1 MKKLTQKNKKPLV
14 FLVVFAAIS
23 IGVTFAF
30 SHDQSI
36 LENLFGIADYKTTVT
51 ETFVSPSNWL
61 TCETKEKLIT
71 VKNDGA
77 VPIADRVGIAES
89 WKDADGNDLFTT
101 FTDDNGDIQNW
112 AVIDINTADWTRDGY
127 YYYYKEDLA
136 PGATSTPFMTSVT
149 LNCDANLANSPYNDA
164 TYTLSATIQT
174 IDAEHRSAW
183 TTGATLLRGGD
194 VNQKL
199 KTIAGTTLDPNDPTW
214 TEDYNI
220 KSIRRATSL
229 PVGFDT
235 SDPAH
240 IISENGS
247 DPIYAWYDNTDDAGI
262 IYLFSNSRT
271 IKAGSNISHLCDH
284 MRALVDAPALADW
297 DMSEAEDYTAM
308 FQGTYALK
316 SLNISDWDMSGAKDI
331 KGIFFEAKALE
342 TLDIPDW
349 DTSNIVDMMAAFYGA
364 ESLTS
369 LNVSNWDT
377 SSVENMSF
385 IFAYTNSLAT
395 VDISN
400 WDTSS
405 VTNMSCMFA
414 GADAL
419 TSIDIADWDTS
430 NVTNL
435 FGVFYM
441 ATSLK
446 TIDLSKWDTSNVVD
460 SSYMFATAK
469 SLTSINISG
478 WDVSKVTDMTMMFA
492 VGESYAGN
500 GQLQEIIG
508 LENLDVSNVVDM
520 TAMFYGAGN
529 MTAYN
534 ISGWDVSKVQSFN
547 HMFCDNFKLVSLDL
561 SRWNTGNVKIAYNMF
576 DDARS
581 LVDFGDISHWDTKN
595 LIDVGG
601 FLNGASSF
609 VGNNGT
615 LDLSGWDTS
624 GLLAAGEML
633 RATRLTTVDLT
644 GWVFDSATNSNWPGS
659 GEGMYYETGNRSS
672 YKGLSGMF
680 LNMPRLQNVYLTQ
693 AGKDSFDAA
702 VERGVDVTKLWE
714 GSPIS
719 DFTVVPDPSLP

>member
-1 MKKLTQKNKKPLV
+1 MLILEYKQVKKRMKKLALNNKKPLV
-14 FLVVFAAIS
+14 FIVALAALSVGI
-23 IGVTFAF
+23 TFAY
-30 SHDQSI
+30 SRDRSL

-77 VPIADRVGIAES
+77 VPIAARVGIAES
-89 WKDADGNDLFTT
+89 WKDADNNDLFTT
-101 FTDDNGDIQNW
+101 FIDENNDVQNW
-112 AVIDINTADWTRDGY
+112 AVIDINTDDWTRDGY
-127 YYYYKEDLA
+127 YYYYKENLA

-149 LNCDANLANSPYNDA
+149 LNCNANLANSPYNDA

-174 IDAEHRSAW
+174 IDAGHQGAW

-220 KSIRRATSL
+220 KSIRRAMSL

-235 SDPAH
+235 SDPTH
-240 IISENGS
+240 IISEDGS

-284 MRALVDAPALADW
+284 MRALVDAPALSDW
-297 DMSEAEDYTAM
+297 DMSEAVDMTAM
-308 FQGTYALK
+308 FQGTYALT
-316 SLNISDWDMSGAKDI
+316 SLDISDWDVSNVQDM
-331 KGIFFEAKALE
+331 KGMFFEAKALK
-342 TLDIPDW
+342 TLDVPNW
-349 DTSNIVDMMAAFYGA
+349 DTSNLVNMMAMFYGA
-364 ESLTS
+364 ESITS
-369 LNVSNWDT
+369 LN
-377 SSVENMSF
+377 
-385 IFAYTNSLAT
+385 
-395 VDISN
+395 ISN

-405 VTNMSCMFA
+405 VQNMGYVFA
-414 GADAL
+414 L
-419 TSIDIADWDTS
+419 MTSITELDISDWNTS
-430 NVTNL
+430 NVTDMTAL
-435 FGVFYM
+435 FAG
-441 ATSLK
+441 ASSL
-446 TIDLSKWDTSNVVD
+446 TTVDISHWDISNVT
-460 SSYMFATAK
+460 SIAAMFQMAK
-469 SLTSINISG
+469 SLTSIDVSRWN
-478 WDVSKVTDMTMMFA
+478 VSKVTDMTATFA
-492 VGESYAGN
+492 VGDEYVGN
-500 GQLQEIIG
+500 GQLREIIG
-508 LENLDVSNVVDM
+508 LENWDVSNVIDM
-520 TAMFYGAGN
+520 TCLFYGAGN

-561 SRWNTGNVKIAYNMF
+561 SRWDTGSVKIAYNMF

-615 LDLSGWDTS
+615 LDLSGWNTN

-659 GEGMYYETGNRSS
+659 GEGMYYETGNRSG

-702 VERGVDVTKLWE
+702 VERGVNVTKLWE

>member
-1 MKKLTQKNKKPLV
+1 MKKLTLKNKKPLV

-23 IGVTFAF
+23 IGATFAF

-77 VPIADRVGIAES
+77 VPIAARVGIAES
-89 WKDADGNDLFTT
+89 WKDTDGDDLFTT
-101 FTDDNGDIQNW
+101 FTDDNGDVQNW

-174 IDAEHRSAW
+174 IDAEHQSAW

-194 VNQKL
+194 INQKL

-229 PVGFDT
+229 PGGFDT

-247 DPIYAWYDNTDDAGI
+247 DPIYAWYDNTDNAGI

-316 SLNISDWDMSGAKDI
+316 SLNISDWDMSSAKDI
-331 KGIFFEAKALE
+331 KGMFFEAKALE
-342 TLDIPDW
+342 TLDVPNW
-349 DTSNIVDMMAAFYGA
+349 DTSNIVNMMAAFYGA

-369 LNVSNWDT
+369 LNISSWDVSG
-377 SSVENMSF
+377 VENMSHV
-385 IFAYTNSLAT
+385 FAFMTSLT
-395 VDISN
+395 ELDLS
-400 WDTSS
+400 
-405 VTNMSCMFA
+405 
-414 GADAL
+414 
-419 TSIDIADWDTS
+419 DWNTS
-430 NVTNL
+430 NVTDLTAL
-435 FGVFYM
+435 FAG
-441 ATSLK
+441 
-446 TIDLSKWDTSNVVD
+446 
-460 SSYMFATAK
+460 AK
-469 SLTSINISG
+469 SLTSINVSH
-478 WDVSKVTDMTMMFA
+478 WNVSKVTDMTATFA
-492 VGESYAGN
+492 VGDEYVGN
-500 GQLQEIIG
+500 GQLREIIG
-508 LENLDVSNVVDM
+508 LENWDVSNVIDM
-520 TAMFYGAGN
+520 TCLFYGAGN

-561 SRWNTGNVKIAYNMF
+561 SRWDTGNVKIAYNMF

-615 LDLSGWDTS
+615 LDLSGWNTS

-680 LNMPRLQNVYLTQ
+680 LNMSRLQNVYLTQ

-702 VERGVDVTKLWE
+702 VERGVNVTKLWE